1 MKRRL
6 LVVLASALAV
16 ILAAIAIARTPAR
29 SRYPAYVYAVPP
41 ALEDGW
47 TTGSLEQAGIDRH
60 RIDAMT
66 ESIRAHP
73 DFNVHGVLIARG
85 GHLVYEEYF
94 SGKDEL
100 YGSPLGIVVFNRET
114 KHDIRSV
121 TKSVVSALVG
131 IAAGSGAISSL
142 DTPLLDYFPEY
153 QDLQVPERR
162 QITIRHALTMSA
174 GLEWNEEVPYND
186 PQNDEIAMTRNRDP
200 IRYVLGR
207 AIVAPPGTSWRYNG
221 GTTQVLGTIVQRAA
235 KQPLLDYARAVLLS
249 PLGITDVQWL
259 GHLNGIP
266 SAASGLRLRP
276 RDLAKFGSL
285 YLNDGQWNGHRVL
298 PPGWA
303 QESTRRRLTFPEQ
316 NARGYAY
323 QWWHACY
330 STRSGVVEVPTAV
343 GNGAQRIFLIPAQQ
357 TVVTVLSGRYND
369 FRSNPPERLLLDFI
383 VPALPPNHAPAC
395 PS

>member
-1 MKRRL
+1 MTTFAFARL
-6 LVVLASALAV
+6 A
-16 ILAAIAIARTPAR
+16 ILAAVAAALAFGCAPKST
-29 SRYPAYVYAVPP
+29 YVYTVPAV
-41 ALEDGW
+41 LDDGW
-47 TTGSLEQAGIDRH
+47 TTGSLEEAGIDRH
-60 RIDAMT
+60 RIEEMA
-66 ESIRAHP
+66 ESILAHP
-73 DFNVHGVLIARG
+73 DLNVHAVLIERSG
-85 GHLVYEEYF
+85 RLVYEEYF

-100 YGSPLGIVVFNRET
+100 YGSPLGVVVFNRDT

-131 IAAGSGAISSL
+131 IAAGSGAIGSL
-142 DTPLLDYFPEY
+142 DTPLLDYFPDTK
-153 QDLQVPERR
+153 DLQVPERR

-186 PQNDEIAMTRNRDP
+186 PRNDEIAMTRNRDP

-259 GHLNGIP
+259 GHLDGVP

-285 YLNDGQWNGHRVL
+285 YLNDGLWNGHRVL

-303 QESTRRRLTFPEQ
+303 RESTRRRLT
-316 NARGYAY
+316 
-323 QWWHACY
+323 
-330 STRSGVVEVPTAV
+330 S
-343 GNGAQRIFLIPAQQ
+343 
-357 TVVTVLSGRYND
+357 
-369 FRSNPPERLLLDFI
+369 
-383 VPALPPNHAPAC
+383 
-395 PS
+395 